1 MQLNSK
7 VDQLKHTSDTS
18 KMNKAATNAPYQNGK
33 PFLLMNDD
41 ECGMRVGPPEPT
53 VKILRRPTSDKSDN
67 KLNETKPKAPVKTL
81 QQREQE
87 YAEARLRILGSAKSE
102 EE

>member
-1 MQLNSK
+1 
-7 VDQLKHTSDTS
+7 
-18 KMNKAATNAPYQNGK
+18 MNKTVTNTINPLLQNGK
-33 PFLLMNDD
+33 PYLLMNDD
-41 ECGMRVGPPEPT
+41 DCMRTQYVPPEPT
-53 VKILRRPTSDKSDN
+53 VKILRRPTADKSDN
-67 KLNETKPKAPVKTL
+67 RAADTKPKAPVKTL

>member
-1 MQLNSK
+1 
-7 VDQLKHTSDTS
+7 
-18 KMNKAATNAPYQNGK
+18 MNKAATNNINPLYQNGK
-33 PFLLMNDD
+33 PFLLMGDD
-41 ECGMRVGPPEPT
+41 DCMRGQFMPPEPT
-53 VKILRRPTSDKSDN
+53 VKILKRPTGERSDN
-67 KLNETKPKAPVKTL
+67 KLAEQKPKAPVKTL

>member
-1 MQLNSK
+1 
-7 VDQLKHTSDTS
+7 
-18 KMNKAATNAPYQNGK
+18 MNKAATNPLFHNGK
-33 PFLLMNDD
+33 PFLLMSDD
-41 ECGMRVGPPEPT
+41 ECMRVGPPEPT
-53 VKILRRPTSDKSDN
+53 VKILKRPTSEKSDN